1 MKSINYQDFWNE
13 AENQIDLIVGNDDA
27 LRYAIKRYANKTIIK
42 YLFFEAEYANGYGEH
57 QSEALQVEKQLTHSF
72 SKYIVLH
79 YDKEEW
85 QEVASE
91 INAEA
96 EAELKKLEEE
106 YKKREKRAN
115 LERTVRGFYSDINK
129 HAQALML
136 NENYTK
142 MWGNCFADKKG
153 IVRYI
158 YKQGDDKCYKIT
170 YEATDNPAYYL
181 VVASNLDS
189 DEIIEAGIIKNDFS
203 NYKIL
208 QNQGGYFLEGIKQN
222 RFAALM
228 PSF

>member
-1 MKSINYQDFWNE
+1 MKSINYQEFWNE
-13 AENQIDLIVGNDDA
+13 AESVVDVLVGNDDE
-27 LRYAIKRYANKTIIK
+27 LRYAIKKYATKNIVK
-42 YLFFEAEYANGYGEH
+42 YLLFNSEYVDGYIKRQYEAY
-57 QSEALQVEKQLTHSF
+57 LVERQITNSL
-72 SKYIVLH
+72 SKYITLN
-79 YDKEEW
+79 YEKEKW
-85 QEVASE
+85 QEVAGE

-96 EAELKKLEEE
+96 EAELKRLQIEEE
-106 YKKREKRAN
+106 KQRRIE
-115 LERTVRGFYSDINK
+115 ERRSMVESFYSDINK
-129 HAQALML
+129 HAQNLML

-142 MWGNCFADKKG
+142 MWGNCFSDKKG

-181 VVASNLDS
+181 VVASDLDS

-222 RFAALM
+222 RFAALI

>member
-1 MKSINYQDFWNE
+1 MKNYQDFWNE
-13 AENQIDLIVGNDDA
+13 AEKQIDLVVGNDDA
-27 LRYAIKRYANKTIIK
+27 LRYAIKIYANKTIIK
-42 YLFFEAEYANGYGEH
+42 YLFFNTEYASGYGER

-85 QEVASE
+85 QEVAGE

-106 YKKREKRAN
+106 YEKREKRAN
-115 LERTVRGFYSDINK
+115 MERAVRGFYSDINK
-129 HAQALML
+129 HAQELML

-158 YKQGDDKCYKIT
+158 YKQCDDKCYKIT
-170 YEATDNPAYYL
+170 YEATDNPSYYL

-203 NYKIL
+203 NYKIF

-222 RFAALM
+222 RFAALI